1 MHRDRGSKL
10 RCAATY
16 GLLLAAALTGY
27 ALLSPAAAETA
38 TRPAGS
44 HFQVPMMPRFNSGPV
59 PPLGPDIVPPL
70 GPNIVPPLG
79 PKIVPP
85 LGPSMVP
92 PLASE
97 SPGNGF
103 NRVRPHRIPYFPFIG
118 GGTVYVSQPPGAA
131 AAPLPVATAPALPPP
146 PPDFE
151 PRLVSLKPF
160 ARQPGDPA
168 SVTVLRAGEPEEVVM
183 FAAAAH

>member
-1 MHRDRGSKL
+1 MEGAMHRDRGLKL
-10 RCAATY
+10 SRTARC

-38 TRPAGS
+38 ARPSGS
-44 HFQVPMMPRFNSGPV
+44 HFQAPMMPRFNSGPV

-70 GPNIVPPLG
+70 GPN
-79 PKIVPP
+79 
-85 LGPSMVP
+85 MVP
-92 PLASE
+92 PLVSE
-97 SPGNGF
+97 NAGNGF
-103 NRVRPHRIPYFPFIG
+103 NRVRPHRFPFFPFIG
-118 GGTVYVSQPPGAA
+118 GGVYVSQPPGAA
-131 AAPLPVATAPALPPP
+131 AAPSPVANAPALPPP

-168 SVTVLRAGEPEEVVM
+168 SVTVLRAGKPEEVVT
-183 FAAAAH
+183 FPGTAH